1 MAREFFKCFHNYR
14 KKIEKLSDQE
24 VGRLF
29 RALMEYSECGTA
41 PELTGRESI
50 AFDFIAEDIDRDSAA
65 YSQKCK
71 VNAENGSLGGK
82 RKVANGSERKRTEA
96 KSSETDKIED
106 IRDKTIKE
114 IPTNVGTKK
123 SSAFHAPT
131 VEEVRSY
138 CRERNNGIDPEAFCN
153 YYENRGWYLSK
164 GIKMRDWKRAV
175 ITWEKNGFDKPK
187 KQNPALNYEQTP
199 ISKTDF
205 DALVVDLG
213 DL

>member
-82 RKVANGSERKRTEA
+82 RTLPNANERKRNQA
-96 KSSETDKIED
+96 KLT
-106 IRDKTIKE
+106 R
-114 IPTNVGTKK
+114 
-123 SSAFHAPT
+123 
-131 VEEVRSY
+131 
-138 CRERNNGIDPEAFCN
+138 
-153 YYENRGWYLSK
+153 
-164 GIKMRDWKRAV
+164 
-175 ITWEKNGFDKPK
+175 
-187 KQNPALNYEQTP
+187 
-199 ISKTDF
+199 
-205 DALVVDLG
+205 
-213 DL
+213 